1 MKNKNIILTSLANAV
16 GVAAYV
22 AVVSYAMRNGERI
35 FGQINNFLGP
45 IAFLLMFVL
54 SAAITGALVLGR
66 PAMLF
71 LDGQKKEAIKLFIY
85 SIGWLFGIIVIIF
98 VAQILR

>member
-1 MKNKNIILTSLANAV
+1 MKDKKISMGSLASAV

-22 AVVSYAMRNGERI
+22 AVISYVMRNGEKV
-35 FGQINNFLGP
+35 FGQVNNFLGP

-54 SAAITGALVLGR
+54 SATITGALVLGR

-71 LDGQKKEAIKLFIY
+71 LDGQKKEAVKLFLF
-85 SIGWLFGIIVIIF
+85 SAGWLLVIIVAVFI
-98 VAQILR
+98 AQILR

>member
-1 MKNKNIILTSLANAV
+1 MKNKNIILGSLASAV

-22 AVVSYAMRNGERI
+22 TVVSYAMRNGEKV
-35 FGQINNFLGP
+35 FGQANNFLGP

-54 SAAITGALVLGR
+54 SAAITGALILGR

-71 LDGQKKEAIKLFIY
+71 LDGQKKEAIKLFLF
-85 SIGWLFGIIVIIF
+85 SAGWLLAIIVAVFI
-98 VAQILR
+98 AQILR